1 MPPREEIDDQSCD
14 EIDALAEAPTLP
26 SKQNSS
32 NVSNLVT
39 KQKPSLR
46 LRERRLPRTIFRN
59 KHGIFG
65 IMSTFLVCLSIC
77 AQDVN
82 IILSFLAAVSSI
94 IIASSGTSI
103 VDQAP
108 KQTIIMERPFKVIPP
123 HRDAFKRTAFSI
135 YYLCAR
141 ICWNNIVSYHRQLQ
155 IIQSAILQ
163 IGSGEYL
170 YCVTQ

>member
-46 LRERRLPRTIFRN
+46 LRERRLPRIIFRN

-82 IILSFLAAVSSI
+82 ILSFLAAISSI
-94 IIASSGTSI
+94 ITASSGTSI

-170 YCVTQ
+170 YCATQ